1 MTNEQSAIEGKL
13 IELLEE
19 KNHYLAKFVELNE
32 TELLNFEEGY
42 FENVESFYQAREKV
56 LDIVRCIDALI
67 DDEVRALGETAEEF
81 SLNAETRACV
91 EDLMRTKDVL
101 AKQILAQD
109 LKVLAAIENE
119 KSNII
124 RDLQQTTQ
132 SRKAVGA
139 YGASAAQ
146 ADLRQLDEEA

>member
-1 MTNEQSAIEGKL
+1 MTSEQSTIEGKL

-32 TELLNFEEGY
+32 TELQNFEEGY
-42 FENVESFYQAREKV
+42 FENVEAFYQAREKV

-81 SLNAETRACV
+81 ALNVETRDCV
-91 EDLMRTKDVL
+91 EGLMRTKDAL

-139 YGASAAQ
+139 YGASAVA
-146 ADLRQLDEEA
+146 ADLRQLDEEV